1 MDIPNCIIYNLEK
14 IYEIILK
21 WTIEDFVYGA
31 TDGAVTTFA
40 IVAGVVGASLSP
52 SIVIILGFAN
62 LFADGFA
69 MAVGN
74 YLSTRS
80 RIEYIERE
88 RNRQNKEVQD
98 RPEYKIS
105 EIKSIYSE
113 KGFKDE
119 LLENLTKVIV
129 SNRNIWVDVL
139 MKEKIGMSDIKDENP
154 IFKAITTFIAF
165 NVVGVIPLIPFI
177 FLFVIN
183 NPPGFTTSNIFIYS
197 IIFTALSF
205 FCIGFITGRVVKKS
219 PLKSG
224 LVTLIIGGIA
234 ALVSYLVG
242 TLLSLYI

>member
-1 MDIPNCIIYNLEK
+1 MHTPNCIIYNLEK

-74 YLSTRS
+74 YLSTKS

-105 EIKSIYSE
+105 EIKNIYAE

-119 LLENLTKVIV
+119 LLENLTKIIV
-129 SNRNIWVDVL
+129 SNRKIWVDVL
-139 MKEKIGMSDIKDENP
+139 MKEKMGMSNVDDENP
-154 IFKAITTFIAF
+154 IFKAITH
-165 NVVGVIPLIPFI
+165 
-177 FLFVIN
+177 
-183 NPPGFTTSNIFIYS
+183 S
-197 IIFTALSF
+197 IVF
-205 FCIGFITGRVVKKS
+205 FW
-219 PLKSG
+219 
-224 LVTLIIGGIA
+224 
-234 ALVSYLVG
+234 
-242 TLLSLYI
+242 

>member
-1 MDIPNCIIYNLEK
+1 MHTPNCIIYNLEK

-74 YLSTRS
+74 YLSTKS

-105 EIKSIYSE
+105 EIKNIYAE

-119 LLENLTKVIV
+119 LLENLTKIIV
-129 SNRNIWVDVL
+129 SNRKIWVDVL
-139 MKEKIGMSDIKDENP
+139 MKEKMGMSNVDDENP

-165 NVVGVIPLIPFI
+165 NVVGVIPLLPFI
-177 FLFVIN
+177 LLFVTN
-183 NPPGFTTSNIFIYS
+183 NPAGFTTNDTFIYS
-197 IIFTALSF
+197 IIFTALAF
-205 FCIGFITGRVVKKS
+205 FLYRLYHGKS
-219 PLKSG
+219 C
-224 LVTLIIGGIA
+224 
-234 ALVSYLVG
+234 
-242 TLLSLYI
+242 

>member
-1 MDIPNCIIYNLEK
+1 MAQQTES
-14 IYEIILK
+14 
-21 WTIEDFVYGA
+21 
-31 TDGAVTTFA
+31 VTTFA

-88 RNRQNKEVQD
+88 RNRQNKDVQD
-98 RPEYKIS
+98 RPEFKIA
-105 EIKSIYSE
+105 EIKNIYSE

-119 LLENLTKVIV
+119 LLEKLTEVII

-139 MKEKIGMSDIKDENP
+139 MREKIGTSNIKDENP

-165 NVVGVIPLIPFI
+165 DMVGVIPLIPFI

-183 NPPGFTTSNIFIYS
+183 NPAGFTTSNIFIYS

-205 FCIGFITGRVVKKS
+205 FCIGFITGRVVNKS

-224 LVTLIIGGIA
+224 LITLIIGSIA
-234 ALVSYLVG
+234 ALVSYLIG
-242 TLLSLYI
+242 TFLSLYI

>member
-1 MDIPNCIIYNLEK
+1 M
-14 IYEIILK
+14 K

-80 RIEYIERE
+80 RIEYVERE

-98 RPEYKIS
+98 LPEFKIS
-105 EIKSIYSE
+105 EIKNIYAE

-119 LLENLTKVIV
+119 LLENLIKSIV
-129 SNRNIWVDVL
+129 SNRKIWVDVL
-139 MKEKIGMSDIKDENP
+139 MKEKMGISNVDDENP
-154 IFKAITTFIAF
+154 IFKATTTFVAF
-165 NVVGVIPLIPFI
+165 NVVGVIPLLPFI
-177 FLFVIN
+177 FLYIIN
-183 NPPGFTTSNIFIYS
+183 NPAGFTTNDIFIYS
-197 IIFTALSF
+197 IVFTVLAF
-205 FCIGFITGRVVKKS
+205 FCIGFITGKVVNKS
-219 PLKSG
+219 SIRSG
-224 LVTLIIGGIA
+224 LITLIIGGIA
-234 ALVSYLVG
+234 ALVSYMVG
-242 TLLSLYI
+242 TFLSVYI

>member
-1 MDIPNCIIYNLEK
+1 M
-14 IYEIILK
+14 K

-98 RPEYKIS
+98 QPEHKIS
-105 EIKSIYSE
+105 EIKNIYAE
-113 KGFKDE
+113 KGIKDE
-119 LLENLTKVIV
+119 LLENLTKTIV
-129 SNRNIWVDVL
+129 SNRKIWVDVL
-139 MKEKIGMSDIKDENP
+139 MKEKMGMSNADDENP

-165 NVVGVIPLIPFI
+165 NVVGVIPLLPFI
-177 FLFVIN
+177 FLFTIN
-183 NPPGFTTSNIFIYS
+183 NPTGFTTNDTFIYS
-197 IIFTALSF
+197 IVFTALAF
-205 FCIGFITGRVVKKS
+205 FCVGFITGRVVNK
-219 PLKSG
+219 PPIRSG
-224 LVTLIIGGIA
+224 LITLIIGGIA
-234 ALVSYLVG
+234 ALVSYMVG

>member
-1 MDIPNCIIYNLEK
+1 
-14 IYEIILK
+14 LK

-62 LFADGFA
+62 LFADGFSMA
-69 MAVGN
+69 MGN

-88 RNRQNKEVQD
+88 RHRQSKEVQD
-98 RPEYKIS
+98 RPESKRS
-105 EIKSIYSE
+105 EIKDIYAK

-119 LLENLTKVIV
+119 LLETITKIIV
-129 SNRNIWVDVL
+129 SNRKIWVDVL
-139 MKEKIGMSDIKDENP
+139 MKEKIGMSNVGDENP
-154 IFKAITTFIAF
+154 LFKAITTFIAF
-165 NVVGVIPLIPFI
+165 NVVGVIPLLPFI

-183 NPPGFTTSNIFIYS
+183 NPAGFTTNDTFIYS

-205 FCIGFITGRVVKKS
+205 LCIGFITGRVVNKS
-219 PLKSG
+219 PIRSG
-224 LVTLIIGGIA
+224 FITLIIGGIA
-234 ALVSYLVG
+234 ALVSYMVG
-242 TLLSLYI
+242 TFLSFYI